1 MNATEI
7 ESIEARLP
15 TSLQSMP
22 SPAQME
28 RYLARIKRERNRH
41 IAASFAALGGKLQEA
56 ARAIRK
62 IAVACTA
69 ARLHQKTA

>member
-7 ESIEARLP
+7 EYSEERLP
-15 TSLQSMP
+15 IILQSMP

-41 IAASFAALGGKLQEA
+41 MAATFASLGGKLQEA
-56 ARAIRK
+56 AREIRK

>member
-1 MNATEI
+1 
-7 ESIEARLP
+7 
-15 TSLQSMP
+15 
-22 SPAQME
+22 ME

-41 IAASFAALGGKLQEA
+41 IAASFAALGGKLREA
-56 ARAIRK
+56 AEVIRK

>member
-1 MNATEI
+1 MNAHEI

-15 TSLQSMP
+15 ISLQSMP

-41 IAASFAALGGKLQEA
+41 IAATFASLGGRLQDA
-56 ARAIRK
+56 ARTIRK

>member
-1 MNATEI
+1 MNAHEI
-7 ESIEARLP
+7 GHIEARLP
-15 TSLQSMP
+15 ISLQSMP

-41 IAASFAALGGKLQEA
+41 IAASFAALGGKLREA
-56 ARAIRK
+56 AEVIRK